1 MRMPLPQLKTLM
13 EDLYHKRYYEYDVS
27 VEALYRLGSLVL
39 NKRTSK
45 SGSLIFHLKNFVG
58 MLLLWKR
65 FCKLRYIVKQNKNI
79 MANKNLTTEA
89 KVKVFNKAK
98 RLGDIAKLARETGYS
113 QSMVSRTL
121 SGQRNN
127 ESIVE
132 KAYKLVSRRKL
143 ATA

>member
-1 MRMPLPQLKTLM
+1 
-13 EDLYHKRYYEYDVS
+13 
-27 VEALYRLGSLVL
+27 
-39 NKRTSK
+39 
-45 SGSLIFHLKNFVG
+45 
-58 MLLLWKR
+58 
-65 FCKLRYIVKQNKNI
+65 